1 MAVRKRDQ
9 YLEHLQEVPMFSA
22 CTKRDLQL
30 IGRHAENITVP
41 AGKVIMQEGKSGD
54 EFFIVA
60 TGKASVKRSG
70 REVAVLGP
78 GDYFGELALL
88 DRAPR
93 NASVTATTELEVFV
107 LGRREFN
114 GLVAEIPTLS
124 RKLMV
129 GMARRLHDLD
139 AKA

>member
-1 MAVRKRDQ
+1 MRKRDQ

-30 IGRHAENITVP
+30 IARHAENITLP
-41 AGKVIMQEGKSGD
+41 PGKVVVEEGKGGD
-54 EFFIVA
+54 EFFVLA
-60 TGKASVKRSG
+60 TGKASVTRG
-70 REVAVLGP
+70 GTEVAVLGP

-93 NASVTATTELEVFV
+93 NATVTATTELEVFL

-114 GLVAEIPTLS
+114 GLLAEVPTLS
-124 RKLMV
+124 RKLMT
-129 GMARRLHDLD
+129 GMARRIQELD
-139 AKA
+139 ART